1 MAARPTLSFSRILTV
16 IAAAAL
22 FAGGCGRSS
31 LLPFDLGVPPQIL
44 TAATGAG
51 VIDGRA
57 RFREVWCAIRDA
69 HGRSLPDDRPC
80 EDALVRFDGEG
91 PPTGRPVIIEPA
103 PGTLRIAVVPGLLG
117 DCLKSTV
124 VPFSDGL
131 AHLEAQGYR
140 GEVVW
145 VSGRSS
151 TGHNARQLR
160 DALMAMDLAPGER
173 LLVVAYSKGA
183 VDTLEALVA
192 YPEIVPRVAAVVSVA
207 GAVNGSPLVEGFLN
221 KYGDVLKWLPLPG
234 CNGGDGGAL
243 ESLRPGT
250 RMRFLSSAPLPAR
263 VPYFSLAGVVDRDEI
278 SWPLRLRWQRL
289 SAIDPRN
296 DGQLLWTDAVIPG
309 STLLG
314 YVRADHLAIALPL
327 ARKRVSV
334 GAALVDHNAFP
345 REVMLEAILRT
356 VEERLRGGAASA
368 PAAPAAGA
376 VDGGPPCPQP
386 APRPARGHASASAAG
401 GDARHGEA
409 GCHPLLEGAR

>member
-1 MAARPTLSFSRILTV
+1 MAARPRLSFPRILTV
-16 IAAAAL
+16 VAAAAL
-22 FAGGCGRSS
+22 VAGGCGGSAP
-31 LLPFDLGVPPQIL
+31 LMPFDLGVLPQVL
-44 TAATGAG
+44 TGAAGAG

-69 HGRSLPDDRPC
+69 HGRYLPDDRPC

-91 PPTGRPVIIEPA
+91 PPTGRPVVIEPA
-103 PGTLRIAVVPGLLG
+103 PHALRIVVVPGLLG

-151 TGHNARQLR
+151 TDHNARQLR
-160 DALMAMDLAPGER
+160 DAFMAMALAPGER

-207 GAVNGSPLVEGFLN
+207 GAVNGTPLIEGFLN
-221 KYGDVLKWLPLPG
+221 KYGDVLKWLPIPG
-234 CNGGDGGAL
+234 CDGGDGGAL
-243 ESLRPGT
+243 ESLRPSR
-250 RMRFLSSAPLPAR
+250 RMRFLSVAPLPAG
-263 VPYFSLAGVVDRDEI
+263 VPYFSLAGVVDGDEI
-278 SWPLRLRWQRL
+278 SWPLRGRWRRL
-289 SAIDPRN
+289 AAIDPRN
-296 DGQLLWTDAVIPG
+296 DGQVLWTDAVIPG

-327 ARKRVSV
+327 ARKRAST
-334 GAALVDHNAFP
+334 GSALVDRNAFP
-345 REVMLEAILRT
+345 REVMLEAIVRT
-356 VEERLRGGAASA
+356 VEERLRAGASPASGG
-368 PAAPAAGA
+368 PAAGA
-376 VDGGPPCPQP
+376 ADDAVPTS
-386 APRPARGHASASAAG
+386 RPAHGDVPVDAAG
-401 GDARHGEA
+401 PDARHDGTPH
-409 GCHPLLEGAR
+409 HPRLEGAR